1 MSDCDG
7 NFMDDFSPLT
17 SPRIRDALA
26 MLDQN
31 DNGLNSI
38 SETFPQTNIPPDP
51 QSEQRSGGLRDRM
64 AAKLGFDIPPLEIGR
79 VSPSANLF
87 SNPILVSSPILVISP
102 GFSLSPFLQSP
113 NMLSNSS
120 SQIVPPCPI
129 PNDAPPETVE
139 SSGDAHATM
148 IISNN
153 NLPHQPI
160 EVDLPP
166 QGGSD
171 DIPTENSGAPLVPS
185 FDSEVVAEADVVNPI
200 SLESGSKDDNK
211 DKEYNQEEDKV
222 EDHNVVVEP
231 PSRKRK
237 SQVNIKENMVSNII
251 GVTRLNKTQR
261 VIIQV
266 ESEEDHPDD
275 GFRWRKYGQKVVTG
289 NANPRSYYRCTYTG
303 CEVKKLVEK
312 NVDNVKLVVATYD
325 GIHEHV
331 PPPERIRKSSA
342 KNQSGS
348 SISQDPT
355 LGLGILPVNQ
365 NHGSVNRDDET
376 MTDRVISDGTEVY
389 KAIRD

>member
-1 MSDCDG
+1 
-7 NFMDDFSPLT
+7 
-17 SPRIRDALA
+17 

-289 NANPRSYYRCTYTG
+289 NANPRLY
-303 CEVKKLVEK
+303 
-312 NVDNVKLVVATYD
+312 
-325 GIHEHV
+325 
-331 PPPERIRKSSA
+331 
-342 KNQSGS
+342 
-348 SISQDPT
+348 ISHFKITQAFW
-355 LGLGILPVNQ
+355 Q
-365 NHGSVNRDDET
+365 N
-376 MTDRVISDGTEVY
+376 IIY
-389 KAIRD
+389 LFWCKW

>member
-7 NFMDDFSPLT
+7 NFMDDFSALS
-17 SPRIRDALA
+17 SPRIREALA

-31 DNGLNSI
+31 ENGLYPI
-38 SETFPQTNIPPDP
+38 SETFPQTNVSPDP

-171 DIPTENSGAPLVPS
+171 DIATENSGAPLVPS

-211 DKEYNQEEDKV
+211 DKENNQEEDKV

-303 CEVKKLVEK
+303 CEVKKLAEK

-355 LGLGILPVNQ
+355 LGSLPVNQ
-365 NHGSVNRDDET
+365 NHGSVNRDDEK

>member
-1 MSDCDG
+1 MK
-7 NFMDDFSPLT
+7 
-17 SPRIRDALA
+17 ALA

-31 DNGLNSI
+31 ENGLYPI
-38 SETFPQTNIPPDP
+38 SETFPQTNVSPDP

-87 SNPILVSSPILVISP
+87 SNPILVPSPILVISP

-129 PNDAPPETVE
+129 PNDAPPKTVE

-171 DIPTENSGAPLVPS
+171 DIPTGNSGAPLVPS
-185 FDSEVVAEADVVNPI
+185 FDSEIVAVADVMNPI

-211 DKEYNQEEDKV
+211 DREYNQEEDKV

-237 SQVNIKENMVSNII
+237 S
-251 GVTRLNKTQR
+251 
-261 VIIQV
+261 QV

-355 LGLGILPVNQ
+355 LGLGMLPSSVSTSQLLPSPLAPQMDMMQYYMDGLSKLPSLPVNQ